1 MSKAHKHWIFIREG
15 SLIFH
20 AQHGDPRASRRLLEV
35 EEYEISREEVKINY
49 PKLLP
54 EVDSV
59 LAGKRVHTH
68 LF

>member
-15 SLIFH
+15 TLIFH
-20 AQHGDPRASRRLLEV
+20 GQHTDPRGSRRSLEI
-35 EEYEISREEVKINY
+35 EEYEISREEVKSDY
-49 PKLLP
+49 PELLP

-59 LAGKRVHTH
+59 LAGKRAHTH